1 MDRVPEGVKGSNF
14 LFGQSLLRTPGALE
28 FEYMGLS
35 SVSAIRI
42 PKHTEYGEVVSVS
55 SLASCSSPEVLA
67 YLSLSAQP
75 KPGFRL
81 SEDPAEAEE
90 FRFFEARSLYQSTPL
105 LGG

>member
-1 MDRVPEGVKGSNF
+1 MPEGVKGSNF

-55 SLASCSSPEVLA
+55 SLASCSS
-67 YLSLSAQP
+67 LSAQP

-81 SEDPAEAEE
+81 SEDPAEAERNSV
-90 FRFFEARSLYQSTPL
+90 FLRHAPPRRLRGT
-105 LGG
+105 